1 MLPTIALH
9 TLALLS
15 ACGSAPDRSVNGDPD
30 ADWPS
35 LPELDQKITD
45 VMESDGVAGLAA
57 CIIDGGEVVWCGG
70 YGQANPDSGMLAT
83 PSTPFMLASVSK
95 AVTGMAVMQ
104 AVEDGALGLD
114 DPINDHLSFQ
124 VTHPD
129 APGADITTRQL
140 MAHTAGIVDN
150 WDALETHYVTGD
162 SEEALGDFLQGYLV
176 PGGVD
181 YDALENFHPDGVGQV
196 TEYSNSGA
204 ALAGYMVEA
213 ATGTPFDDYCQQGLF
228 EPLDLNAGWHLAD
241 FDVEQVASPTTYTRG
256 EWKVVEHYG
265 FPDYPNG
272 QLRADARSMAVLL
285 AAVSS
290 GGSTL
295 GTTLL
300 ETSSVDEMLRVQA
313 PQLDEEQGLMW
324 YQWQLD
330 GETVIGHNGGEVGVS
345 AEILFRQSD
354 GRGVVVLM
362 NSEGRGSTLE
372 DVEIAALGAL

>member
-1 MLPTIALH
+1 MKLVALDISNQRFCDETCETML
-9 TLALLS
+9 TLLMQQSSAPVS
-15 ACGSAPDRSVNGDPD
+15 ERGMACGVT
-30 ADWPS
+30 S
-35 LPELDQKITD
+35 LRARAREWQT
-45 VMESDGVAGLAA
+45 
-57 CIIDGGEVVWCGG
+57 ID
-70 YGQANPDSGMLAT
+70 
-83 PSTPFMLASVSK
+83 
-95 AVTGMAVMQ
+95 
-104 AVEDGALGLD
+104 
-114 DPINDHLSFQ
+114 
-124 VTHPD
+124 
-129 APGADITTRQL
+129 
-140 MAHTAGIVDN
+140 
-150 WDALETHYVTGD
+150 
-162 SEEALGDFLQGYLV
+162 
-176 PGGVD
+176 
-181 YDALENFHPDGVGQV
+181 
-196 TEYSNSGA
+196 
-204 ALAGYMVEA
+204 
-213 ATGTPFDDYCQQGLF
+213 
-228 EPLDLNAGWHLAD
+228 
-241 FDVEQVASPTTYTRG
+241 
-256 EWKVVEHYG
+256 HYG

-362 NSEGRGSTLE
+362 NSEGGRSTLE